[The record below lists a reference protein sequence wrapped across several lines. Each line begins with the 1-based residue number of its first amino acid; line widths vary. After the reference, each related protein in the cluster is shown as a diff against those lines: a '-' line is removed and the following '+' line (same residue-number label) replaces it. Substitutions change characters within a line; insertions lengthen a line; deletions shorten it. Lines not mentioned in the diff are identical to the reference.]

1 MHAGDF
7 GSYELTFLSTDIEQ
21 KVVDK
26 VLEIM
31 SSNMAALMQLTR
43 SSHAQV
49 FPSAFF
55 MTACANSLS
64 SHCGGMRSLQV
75 QPRMC

>member
-21 KVVDK
+21 KAVDK

-49 FPSAFF
+49 VPFG
-55 MTACANSLS
+55 LS
-64 SHCGGMRSLQV
+64 QDSMHKQSV
-75 QPRMC
+75 QPLLWHSIC